1 MGSRPVY
8 AGFDLDQASLRTMSV
23 DPRRDRFRDVFN
35 GLWHF
40 HAAGDKN
47 SAARFTQR
55 FKRANLSRYFFFW
68 NVSRPKREG
77 LVDPQFKLLS
87 VGSIG

>member
-1 MGSRPVY
+1 MGGPAKWKQTVY

-23 DPRRDRFRDVFN
+23 DPRRDRFRDVFH
-35 GLWHF
+35 GLWRF

-55 FKRANLSRYFFFW
+55 LSAQIFRGTSFFGTFPAR
-68 NVSRPKREG
+68 NVK
-77 LVDPQFKLLS
+77 D
-87 VGSIG
+87 